1 MPDAGV
7 VAPDEHKRKRDATE
21 PPGEEGGA
29 PPKRVADSLRENGYR
44 SQLIA
49 ADPLLP
55 PTVAAAALSHNHF
68 EGAPPADAPRTS
80 CRARASDIVF
90 IPPRWRHAVAS
101 AGEEVAAVSF
111 FYGR

>member
-49 ADPLLP
+49 AGTP
-55 PTVAAAALSHNHF
+55 PPGNAAPDVHTCALRSQS
-68 EGAPPADAPRTS
+68 PQRS
-80 CRARASDIVF
+80 C
-90 IPPRWRHAVAS
+90 PAS
-101 AGEEVAAVSF
+101 AAHHS
-111 FYGR
+111 RHSR